1 MNVIT
6 LASASKPPVT
16 SLDKNCLP
24 HLLTLGSAL
33 SLSVK
38 WGRPPSL

>member
-16 SLDKNCLP
+16 SVDKNCLSQS
-24 HLLTLGSAL
+24 LTLGPAL
-33 SLSVK
+33 SLLCVVAYTT
-38 WGRPPSL
+38 L